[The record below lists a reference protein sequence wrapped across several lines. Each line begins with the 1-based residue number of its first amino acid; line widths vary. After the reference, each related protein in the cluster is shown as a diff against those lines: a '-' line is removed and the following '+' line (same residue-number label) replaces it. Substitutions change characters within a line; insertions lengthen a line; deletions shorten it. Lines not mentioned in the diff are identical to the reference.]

1 MSTLAPPP
9 LPYTPR
15 YAPKQQTTAPTPAD
29 TCACTGGVALTE
41 ERGATLSCKLT
52 LTITDASVT
61 PPVKVPVDITG
72 CEMQFTAK
80 VDATYADDDPST
92 VQIDW
97 TETNSPMQGIT
108 WLVIPAATTAT
119 MQAIAYVFQIRMV
132 SSSGVVTPV
141 LKGTLTI
148 TEPISARH

>member
-1 MSTLAPPP
+1 MIASPP
-9 LPYTPR
+9 LPYSPR
-15 YAPKQQTTAPTPAD
+15 YVPKQQTTAPTPVD
-29 TCACTGGVALTE
+29 TCACTGGAALTE
-41 ERGATLSCKLT
+41 ERGATLSCKIT

-61 PPVKVPVDITG
+61 PPVKTPVDITG

-80 VDATYADDDPST
+80 VDVTYADDDPST

-97 TETNSPMQGIT
+97 TETNTPTQGIT
-108 WLVIPAATTAT
+108 WLVIPAATTQT
-119 MQAIAYVFQIRMV
+119 MQAIAYLFQIRMV

-148 TEPISARH
+148 TEPISARY

>member
-1 MSTLAPPP
+1 MNTLAPP
-9 LPYTPR
+9 LPYSPR
-15 YAPKQQTTAPTPAD
+15 YLPAQQTVTPAD
-29 TCACTGGVALTE
+29 TCACTGGAALTE
-41 ERGATLSCKLT
+41 ERGATLSCKLKLT
-52 LTITDASVT
+52 LTDASVT
-61 PPVKVPVDITG
+61 PPVQVPVDITG

-80 VDATYADDDPST
+80 VDKTVADDDPST

-97 TETNSPMQGIT
+97 TETNSPTQGIT
-108 WLVIPAATTAT
+108 WLVIPAATTQT

>member
-1 MSTLAPPP
+1 MIASPP
-9 LPYTPR
+9 LPYSPR
-15 YAPKQQTTAPTPAD
+15 YSPAQQTTTPTPAD
-29 TCACTGGVALTE
+29 TCACTGGAALTE

-52 LTITDASVT
+52 ITDTDVSVT

-80 VDATYADDDPST
+80 VDQTYADDDTST

-97 TETNSPMQGIT
+97 TETNSPTQGIT
-108 WLVIPAATTAT
+108 WLVIPAATTQT

-141 LKGTLTI
+141 IKGTLTI
-148 TEPISARH
+148 TEPISARF